1 MTRKPETKRLDA
13 AVAQTASISRERA
26 QALIMAGKVL
36 VNGNPIT
43 KAGASVPDGAHIE
56 ISDDTRFA
64 SRGGEKLERALDAF
78 EWPVKGLRCLDVGA
92 STGGFTDCL
101 LQRGAASVTAI
112 DVGYGQL
119 AWSLQN
125 DPRVTVVD
133 RTNFRHAELE
143 ALGAPF
149 DFITIDVS
157 FISLTKLSDQLRSAA
172 SDGTRIIA
180 LVKPQFEAGRAAVG
194 RGGVVRDASEHVKAI
209 ESVMAAF
216 DRVGLAPAQLTFS
229 PITGP
234 AGNIEFLLGA
244 IATGRNNTKPGSGR
258 ASARPETTSQALAD
272 GGVAARKIDVAGVVA
287 AAHETLGR

>member
-1 MTRKPETKRLDA
+1 MTPKPETSRLDA
-13 AVAQTASISRERA
+13 LVARTASISRERA
-26 QALIMAGKVL
+26 QALIMAGKVF
-36 VNGNPIT
+36 VNGSPVT
-43 KAGASVPDGAHIE
+43 KAGASFPDDARIE
-56 ISDDTRFA
+56 VTDDTRFV
-64 SRGGEKLERALDAF
+64 SRGGEKLERALELF
-78 EWPVKGLRCLDVGA
+78 EWPVTGLRCLDVGA

-101 LQRGAASVTAI
+101 LQRGAASVTAV

-133 RTNFRHAELE
+133 RTNFRIAHLRE
-143 ALGAPF
+143 LGAPF

-157 FISLTKLSDQLRSAA
+157 FISLTKLAGQLRAAA
-172 SDGTRIIA
+172 SDSARIVA
-180 LVKPQFEAGRAAVG
+180 LIKPQFEAGRAAVG
-194 RGGVVRDASEHVKAI
+194 RGGVVRDASEHAKAI

-216 DRVGLAPAQLTFS
+216 EGVGLMPARLTFC

-244 IATGRNNTKPGSGR
+244 IVR
-258 ASARPETTSQALAD
+258 AD
-272 GGVAARKIDVAGVVA
+272 GGVLARDLDVAGVVA

>member
-1 MTRKPETKRLDA
+1 MKSKPGTKRLDA

-26 QALIMAGKVL
+26 QALIMAGKVF

-43 KAGASVPDGAHIE
+43 KAGSTVSDDAEIE
-56 ISDDTRFA
+56 INDDTRFV

-78 EWPVKGLRCLDVGA
+78 EWSVAGLRCLDVGA

-101 LQRGAASVTAI
+101 LQRGAISVTAV

-119 AWSLQN
+119 AWSLQK

-133 RTNFRHAELE
+133 RTNFRLADPN

-157 FISLTKLSDQLRSAA
+157 FISLTKLADQLRASASNGA
-172 SDGTRIIA
+172 RIVA
-180 LVKPQFEAGRAAVG
+180 LVKPQFEVGRAAVG

-209 ESVMAAF
+209 QAVIAAF
-216 DRVGLAPAQLTFS
+216 DHAGLKPARLTFS

-244 IATGRNNTKPGSGR
+244 IADDGAA
-258 ASARPETTSQALAD
+258 ASDLE
-272 GGVAARKIDVAGVVA
+272 VAGVVA

>member
-1 MTRKPETKRLDA
+1 MTPKPEMNRLDA
-13 AVAQTASISRERA
+13 MVALTASISRERA
-26 QALIMAGKVL
+26 QALIMAGKVF
-36 VNGNPIT
+36 VNGSPVT
-43 KAGASVPDGAHIE
+43 KAGASVPDDAQIN
-56 ISDDTRFA
+56 ITDDTRFV
-64 SRGGEKLERALDAF
+64 SRGGEKLDRALDVF
-78 EWPVKGLRCLDVGA
+78 EWQVTGLRCLDVGA

-101 LQRGAASVTAI
+101 LQRGAASVTAV

-133 RTNFRHAELE
+133 RTNFRIADLGE
-143 ALGAPF
+143 LGAPF

-157 FISLTKLSDQLRSAA
+157 FISLTKLADQLRAAA
-172 SDGTRIIA
+172 SDSARLVA
-180 LVKPQFEAGRAAVG
+180 LIKPQFEAGRAAVG

-209 ESVMAAF
+209 ESVMASFENVSLTSA
-216 DRVGLAPAQLTFS
+216 RLTFS

-244 IATGRNNTKPGSGR
+244 IVSGSGR
-258 ASARPETTSQALAD
+258 AGSVLASD
-272 GGVAARKIDVAGVVA
+272 LDVAGVVA

>member
-1 MTRKPETKRLDA
+1 MTPQPNTNRLDA
-13 AVAQTASISRERA
+13 VVAKTALISRERA
-26 QALIMAGKVL
+26 QALIMAGKVF
-36 VNGNPIT
+36 VNGSPIT
-43 KAGASVPDGAHIE
+43 KAGAAVPDDARIE
-56 ISDDTRFA
+56 ITDDTRFV
-64 SRGGEKLERALDAF
+64 SRGGEKLEKALDAF
-78 EWPVKGLRCLDVGA
+78 EWPVTGVRCLDVGA

-101 LQRGAASVTAI
+101 LQRGATSVTAV

-133 RTNFRHAELE
+133 RTNFRIADVGE
-143 ALGAPF
+143 LGAPF

-157 FISLTKLSDQLRSAA
+157 FISLSKLANQLRAAAADSA
-172 SDGTRIIA
+172 RLVA

-209 ESVMAAF
+209 ESVMSAF
-216 DRVGLAPAQLTFS
+216 GSVGLMPARLTFS

-244 IATGRNNTKPGSGR
+244 IVASGR
-258 ASARPETTSQALAD
+258 ADGSALARD
-272 GGVAARKIDVAGVVA
+272 LDVAGVVA
-287 AAHETLGR
+287 AAHETLAR